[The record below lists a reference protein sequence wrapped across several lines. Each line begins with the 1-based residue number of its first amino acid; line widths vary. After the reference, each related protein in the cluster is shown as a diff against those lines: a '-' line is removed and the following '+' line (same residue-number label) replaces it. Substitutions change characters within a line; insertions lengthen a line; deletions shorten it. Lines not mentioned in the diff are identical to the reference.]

1 MIAAAVAFLAGC
13 AATRKTT
20 ADRSLLPGQIF
31 SHVRD
36 RNARVQTLQGDG
48 LLTVESPEGSHN
60 GSFDVR
66 VKKPDSVR
74 IELRGPFGVQAGTLL
89 LSRDTFLYYNRLENV
104 AFTGKPNG
112 RTLRSMFRLTMRFD
126 EVMNALTGEFPVAGD
141 GDSLLAA
148 GADDRSYH
156 FRYRAGGE
164 IREYDVDG
172 ESFIV
177 TGYRVFDKDGKEVLS
192 AESSRIRMSDSIPL
206 PKLLRV
212 VFPEEKRSVTI
223 AYDDITINRPTE
235 CAFTLPRQ
243 AEVITKE

>member
-1 MIAAAVAFLAGC
+1 MLAAGLIVLAGC
-13 AATRKTT
+13 AATKKATV
-20 ADRSLLPGQIF
+20 DRTLLPGEIF

-36 RNARVQTLQGDG
+36 RNARVQTLQGSG

-126 EVMNALTGEFPVAGD
+126 EVLNALTGEFPIAGEA
-141 GDSLLAA
+141 DSLIAA
-148 GADDRSYH
+148 AADDRGYH
-156 FRYRAGGE
+156 LRYHAGGE
-164 IREYDVDG
+164 TREYDIDG
-172 ESFIV
+172 ESFVV
-177 TGYRVFDKDGKEVLS
+177 TGYRVFDRDGREVLT

-223 AYDDITINRPTE
+223 AYDDITVNRPTE
-235 CAFTLPRQ
+235 CAFTLPQ
-243 AEVITKE
+243 QTEVITKE